1 MLKLVLPLCAAIA
14 LTGCQSTTSFA
25 QLKPEDKHALIRTM
39 GQDCKEIGFT
49 PGTTEFAEC
58 IQTAIVQRDN
68 NISRREAANEIA
80 AAQPFLCP
88 DSLDD
93 WECF

>member
-1 MLKLVLPLCAAIA
+1 MLKLVMPLCAALA
-14 LTGCQSTTSFA
+14 LAGCQSSTSFA

-58 IQTAIVQRDN
+58 IQTAIVERDN

-80 AAQPFLCP
+80 ASQPFLCP
-88 DSLDD
+88 DTIDP
-93 WECF
+93 WACF